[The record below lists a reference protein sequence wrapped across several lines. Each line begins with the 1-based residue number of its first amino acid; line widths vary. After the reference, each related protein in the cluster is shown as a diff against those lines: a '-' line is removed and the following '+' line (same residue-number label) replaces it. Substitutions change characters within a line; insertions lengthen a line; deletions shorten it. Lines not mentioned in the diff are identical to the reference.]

1 VTSLAIPEGPADLTP
16 EWLTAALSRDGPAAH
31 VMEARWERVGQD
43 YGFTGLVGRIH
54 LRYENAGH
62 GWPASCIAKLPLARD
77 DDASAYRKRQ
87 ERDQL
92 LVDRY
97 YERCR
102 REARFYREIPVA
114 CAPRLYFEATDDAN
128 RRVIL
133 LLEDVT
139 GGRQGDVLHGCSVDD
154 AAAVLDEVAPLHA
167 AWWGRNDLAHRFPPA
182 VTDDP
187 RTRQE
192 RYARLLPRF
201 LSTYDQEL
209 PHDVMDTVERLGS
222 RLASVGTAL
231 DARPQTLI
239 HGDLHLD
246 NLIFGAERN
255 GGSVVLLD
263 WQTVSAGS
271 PARDVAMF
279 LFQSLQV
286 ADRRAAEDELFDR
299 YLNGL
304 VQHGVRDYSLDDLL
318 HDCRLALLVM
328 LAGSVVWL
336 TALKRDELTT
346 RERALQDAVFAD
358 ERLVAGL
365 LDHDVGALLGDV

>member
-1 VTSLAIPEGPADLTP
+1 VASLTIPERPPDLTP
-16 EWLTAALSRDGPAAH
+16 EWLTAALSPGRPPAR
-31 VMEARWERVGQD
+31 VTEARWERVGQD

-54 LRYENAGH
+54 LSYERDGH
-62 GWPASCIAKLPLARD
+62 GWPTSCIAKLPLARD
-77 DDASAYRKRQ
+77 DNTSAYRKRQ
-87 ERDQL
+87 ERDPL

-102 REARFYREIPVA
+102 REARFYREIPVS
-114 CAPRLYFEATDDAN
+114 CAPGLYYEATDDTS

-133 LLEDVT
+133 LLEDVA

-154 AAAVLDEVAPLHA
+154 AAAVFEELAPLHA
-167 AWWGRNDLAHRFPPA
+167 AWWGRKDLSRRFPPA
-182 VTDDP
+182 RTDDP
-187 RTRQE
+187 QARQH
-192 RYARLLPRF
+192 RYASLLPDF
-201 LSTYDQEL
+201 LSNYDRKL
-209 PHDVMDTVERLGS
+209 PRDVRNMADRLGT
-222 RLASVGTAL
+222 RLASVVAAL

-246 NLIFGAERN
+246 NLIFDADRKDA
-255 GGSVVLLD
+255 SVVVLD

-279 LFQSLQV
+279 LFQSLDMS
-286 ADRRAAEDELFDR
+286 DRRAAEDELFDR

-304 VQHGVRDYSLDDLL
+304 VEHGVRGYSLDDLRL
-318 HDCRLALLVM
+318 DCRFALLVM

-346 RERALQDAVFAD
+346 RERALQDAVFGD
-358 ERLVAGL
+358 ERLVAAL
-365 LDHDVGALLGDV
+365 RDHDAGALLRDV